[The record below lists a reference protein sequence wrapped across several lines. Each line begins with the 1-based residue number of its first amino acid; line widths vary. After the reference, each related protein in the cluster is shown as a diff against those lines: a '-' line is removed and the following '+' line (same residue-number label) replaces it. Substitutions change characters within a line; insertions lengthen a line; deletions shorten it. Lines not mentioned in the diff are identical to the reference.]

1 MKNLSKVGVKGLFV
15 NMEPSVGLV
24 IDGLIAKI
32 ERFHELCSKEIEYVE
47 KLYATFKI
55 LCVTGL
61 NLP

>member
-1 MKNLSKVGVKGLFV
+1 
-15 NMEPSVGLV
+15 MEPNVGLV